1 MEQLFILFYTR
12 FIEEIKFEGGISRK
26 RIFVLLHLPF
36 LRKSNEISNDNL
48 TFLILMM
55 MLWESLSLN

>member
-55 MLWESLSLN
+55 ML